1 MKESIDILV
10 IGSGPAGI
18 QAAIHSS
25 IKKASTLVVGK
36 PMNSALY
43 SVYINNLFGIKGVTG
58 SDLIF
63 SGITQA
69 KSLGSSFIEENVV
82 SSHPEDNKFVFVL
95 DGGMTITAKA
105 AIIATG
111 ISRIK
116 LGIPGENEL
125 YGKGVSY
132 CALCDCNFYKGRR
145 VIIIGN
151 DSEAAVSANI
161 MTSYALETSWIIWKP
176 GINNILI
183 EKAQAAGVTIYNS
196 EPHSINGKD
205 KVESVTL
212 KDGTIIKSDGV
223 FIELGAKS
231 AADIAMSLNIMPKID
246 GTINVDR
253 HYMTGVTG
261 IFACGDVTG
270 KPWQVAKAI
279 GEGCLAGI
287 YASDYV
293 NRLQ

>member
-1 MKESIDILV
+1 MEKNIDVLV

-43 SVYINNLFGIKGVTG
+43 PVHINNLFGIKNIMG
-58 SDLIF
+58 SGLIL

-69 KSLGSSFIEENVV
+69 KNLGSLFIEENVV
-82 SSHPEDNKFVFVL
+82 SSYLKDNKFVFVL
-95 DGGMTITAKA
+95 DGGMVISAKSV
-105 AIIATG
+105 IIATG
-111 ISRIK
+111 ISRMK

-151 DSEAAVSANI
+151 DSEAAISANI
-161 MTSYALETSWIIWKP
+161 MSSYASETSWILWKR
-176 GINNILI
+176 GINNMLV

-196 EPHSINGKD
+196 EPCSINGKN

-212 KDGTIIKSDGV
+212 KDGRIIKSDGV
-223 FIELGAKS
+223 FIEMGAKS
-231 AADIAMSLNIMPKID
+231 AADIAIDLNIMPKID

-253 HYMTGVTG
+253 HCMTSVTG

-293 NRLQ
+293 NGSR